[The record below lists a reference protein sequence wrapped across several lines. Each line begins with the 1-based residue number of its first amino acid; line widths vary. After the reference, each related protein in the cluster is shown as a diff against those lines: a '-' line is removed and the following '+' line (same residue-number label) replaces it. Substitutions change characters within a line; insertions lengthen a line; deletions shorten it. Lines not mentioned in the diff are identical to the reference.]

1 MISASHINLV
11 AIMISGRSVTFLN
24 RVGLVWTLKPMFSRV
39 QTACES
45 SPAVQAMAP
54 TPQLQACAMLYNT
67 EVTDYVL
74 Y

>member
-1 MISASHINLV
+1 
-11 AIMISGRSVTFLN
+11 
-24 RVGLVWTLKPMFSRV
+24 MFSRV